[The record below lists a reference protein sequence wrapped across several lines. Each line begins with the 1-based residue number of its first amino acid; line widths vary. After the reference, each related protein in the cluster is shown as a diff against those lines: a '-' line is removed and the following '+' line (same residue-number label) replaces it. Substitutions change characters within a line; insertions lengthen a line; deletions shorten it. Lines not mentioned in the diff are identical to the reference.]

1 MKRFS
6 FIFILLIIIFTSCKK
21 DEPAIEVTP
30 AMARDSLYFIMKQW
44 YYWYDLM
51 PVVTREDYNDPYEL
65 MEAMRYRPL
74 DRWSFVIDYDEYM
87 EQVQGTFTGHG
98 IRIGIDNASKAR
110 ISMIYRNSPLY
121 AEGVRRGW
129 IIKSINGTDIAPL
142 IIAGNFEAYNN
153 IIGPAN
159 EGVRNTFIFQKPDG
173 TETTIASTKST
184 FTLNTVILYDT
195 LHLSTGLTGH
205 IVSESFILP
214 TENELK
220 LAFAFFKENKVK
232 ELILDLRYNPGGYLY
247 VAQTLASYIA
257 GNGLAGTTFAK
268 LQYNSKNQAANSSFP
283 FIATSF
289 PMSLQK
295 VIVITTRVTASASEA
310 VMNGLK
316 GFVDVISIGDT
327 TEGKP
332 TGMNGWAV
340 AEKYFFWPVT
350 FKIVNANNQGDFF
363 DGIAP
368 EKLVWD
374 DITHDFDDRNEA
386 CLNEAIHYLETGTF
400 SGKSAVSFIKPSPQF
415 SEKPSW
421 VNNAFIK
428 EK

>member
-1 MKRFS
+1 MKRLS
-6 FIFILLIIIFTSCKK
+6 FLLILLLIISTSCKK
-21 DEPAIEVTP
+21 DEPAVDVTP

-65 MEAMRYRPL
+65 MEAMRYKTL

-98 IRIGIDNASKAR
+98 ISIGIDDASKAR

-121 AEGVRRGW
+121 AEGVRRVW

-142 IIAGNFEAYNN
+142 IIAGDFAAYNI
-153 IIGPAN
+153 IIGPAS
-159 EGVRNTFIFQKPDG
+159 EGVRNTFVFQKPDG
-173 TETTIASTKST
+173 TETTIASTKSK

-205 IVSESFILP
+205 IVLESFIIP

-220 LAFAFFKENKVK
+220 LAFAFFRENGVK
-232 ELILDLRYNPGGYLY
+232 ELVLDLRYNPGGYLD

-257 GNGLAGTTFAK
+257 GNGLAGTTFAR

-295 VIVITTRVTASASEA
+295 VIVITTHNTASASEA

-340 AEKYFFWPVT
+340 AEKIFLL
-350 FKIVNANNQGDFF
+350 AG
-363 DGIAP
+363 
-368 EKLVWD
+368 
-374 DITHDFDDRNEA
+374 
-386 CLNEAIHYLETGTF
+386 YLQNCER
-400 SGKSAVSFIKPSPQF
+400 K
-415 SEKPSW
+415 
-421 VNNAFIK
+421 
-428 EK
+428 